1 MATNSERMI
10 SASKLVTRLAKRFRN
25 RGMVHYDDLMAEI
38 ADVPTVDAVTG
49 QGGLMKTKEKLA
61 EGYIWPVCMLPASVD
76 PTVLQFLESFIKEKD
91 ELHEKLGNLHR
102 EHEQS
107 LALIDKQERYI
118 AELEKQIRLLQ
129 KTLDLVDKNMKHFP
143 NGDCK

>member
-1 MATNSERMI
+1 
-10 SASKLVTRLAKRFRN
+10 
-25 RGMVHYDDLMAEI
+25 
-38 ADVPTVDAVTG
+38 
-49 QGGLMKTKEKLA
+49 MKTKEKLA

-102 EHEQS
+102 EHKQS

-118 AELEKQIRLLQ
+118 AELEKHIKLLQ
-129 KTLDLVDKNMKHFP
+129 KTLDLVDKNIKHISP
-143 NGDCK
+143 GECK